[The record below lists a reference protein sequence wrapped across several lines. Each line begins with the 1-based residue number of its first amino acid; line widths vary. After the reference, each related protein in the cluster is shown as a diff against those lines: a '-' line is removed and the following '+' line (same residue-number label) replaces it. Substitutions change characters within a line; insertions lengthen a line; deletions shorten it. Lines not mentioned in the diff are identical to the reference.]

1 MLSSMLGAWWTIFL
15 HIGDLLAGLLFGLL
29 FLPFILIFQGILN
42 IANFAETTFKKLA
55 GLDTIYLNGQGY
67 SGSDGTGQDLVYAFI
82 SDAAVQDVFWSIVA
96 LSVVLLFILTIVAM
110 IRSEFTIDLK
120 GAAKMPIIT
129 RALKSLVNFIMVP
142 AVSIFGIFAVNFL
155 NKSLFDMFGGDTTTI
170 VQKVFYVAS
179 YNANRARIDSSFASA
194 LSSNDYGDGV
204 KVFDT
209 GNPFSGMSGEG
220 LAKYI
225 DDGFQDCINLGNVK
239 YHRTSI
245 DDLCKAEEASGG
257 YANWTTIIMQYPGN
271 AKLSMMN
278 MSTVNFYYDLGSF
291 DWILGIGTGI
301 VIGWLLL
308 SVCLVLVK
316 RVFEITILFLLSPAM
331 VAIAPLDGGQA
342 EKKWRSEFMKR
353 LLAVIGPIFA
363 YNTYFLMMPLFENIS
378 LGCVSAVA
386 ATASTPMLGAIAD
399 AFLTFLNMYDIFFQ
413 LICIIV
419 GLGIVKS
426 ASALLSSLLGVDD
439 LVKAGGDAAKK
450 AVDVGKK
457 AALGATAIG
466 GVAFK
471 GAAAI
476 ARGGLGVAKAIK
488 NKVKVGKDKKA
499 ALKDRE
505 GENGTE
511 AKKKAA
517 DKALADHDKS
527 IADND
532 KAIADKDSA
541 ITAKQAEMMQD
552 KDGERSQYAK
562 DKAELDWLNSS
573 DSLTPEEEARKEQL
587 KKSIR
592 EAEDASGL
600 TALQKDKVSLG
611 LDKKTLSDHRE
622 KLQKDADTAAKND
635 SFRQKGFTAAAQQ
648 EYENLIEGKNA
659 DGSEADEETQAKN
672 KKKAVAMERNRDG
685 TSIYQNLKRA
695 YISEFGENADKT
707 SLMGMATGWVNQHA
721 KKLENIPL
729 LNKIPDLT
737 NSLNELFGISGSTA
751 KRRLNDAMAGLFG
764 DGGGGDLYKIWFNKN
779 ARAAL
784 YEGVPEAKSRTA
796 LIEARNSWGAKDKY
810 EAEKADKDKKKKEME
825 VLRRFYA
832 EQSAEFRRLQDEK
845 TAAERSGD
853 SDQVKKLDV
862 KMANFQM
869 SPEVTRLAETGHKN
883 GAYNSPEVQRVK
895 DKIDAAAR
903 KDASLEH
910 AKNAKDAAAARA
922 EADKIVGNNKPQKTQ
937 TEFSNDTLDKLTK
950 AIMQAMKKGSEDIG
964 TAIAAKLK
972 QEQGQEQDVVSVLQE
987 ILKLLQ

>member
-82 SDAAVQDVFWSIVA
+82 SDAAIQDVFWSIVA

-179 YNANRARIDSSFASA
+179 YNANRARIDNSFASA

-239 YHRTSI
+239 YHKTSI

-378 LGCVSAVA
+378 LSISAA
-386 ATASTPMLGAIAD
+386 GIATTTPMLGAIAD
-399 AFLTFLNMYDIFFQ
+399 AFTTFLNMYDIFFQ

-439 LVKAGGDAAKK
+439 LVKAGGEAAKK

-476 ARGGLGVAKAIK
+476 AKGGLGVAKGIK
-488 NKVKVGKDKKA
+488 NLATNSAGRIKALRERHKKGGTKDQK
-499 ALKDRE
+499 E
-505 GENGTE
+505 
-511 AKKKAA
+511 AA
-517 DKALADHDKS
+517 DKKLADHDKS
-527 IADND
+527 AAEND
-532 KAIADKDSA
+532 KAIAEKE
-541 ITAKQAEMMQD
+541 KQMMVD
-552 KDGERSQYAK
+552 ENGVSTQYAK
-562 DKAELDWLNSS
+562 DRAEFDRLSSLNRPMTETEQKKYDKLQNDIKAA
-573 DSLTPEEEARKEQL
+573 EA
-587 KKSIR
+587 
-592 EAEDASGL
+592 G
-600 TALQKDKVSLG
+600 TG
-611 LDKKTLSDHRE
+611 LDKLRLTKDDMDTQRSV
-622 KLQKDADTAAKND
+622 LQESAEEAGKADD
-635 SFRQKGFTAAAQQ
+635 FRRKGFSARAQGV
-648 EYENLIEGKNA
+648 YENLAEGKNKK
-659 DGSEADEETQAKN
+659 GKGGNNRFTKWVN
-672 KKKAVAMERNRDG
+672 KKRADAMINRRAG
-685 TSIYQNLKRA
+685 MNPFANVWNAYQ
-695 YISEFGENADKT
+695 SEFGENADKD
-707 SLMGMATGWVNQHA
+707 SLMAKTTGFINKGA
-721 KKLENIPL
+721 KYLEKVPI

-737 NSLNELFGISGSTA
+737 NSLNELFATKGSVQ
-751 KRRLNDAMAGLFG
+751 KRRLNDALAGLFG

-796 LIEARNSWGAKDKY
+796 LIEAKNSWGAKDKY
-810 EAEKADKDKKKKEME
+810 DAEKKAKEDKKKEME

-832 EQSAEFRRLQDEK
+832 EQSLEFRKMREERESAQRNGDEDK
-845 TAAERSGD
+845 
-853 SDQVKKLDV
+853 VKKLDV
-862 KMANFQM
+862 QMANFQM
-869 SPEVTRLAETGHKN
+869 STEIEQRAESAHKK
-883 GAYNSPEVQRVK
+883 GAFNNPEVQKVK
-895 DKIDAAAR
+895 DQITAEAKRDAAFQ
-903 KDASLEH
+903 
-910 AKNAKDAAAARA
+910 NAKDAKDA
-922 EADKIVGNNKPQKTQ
+922 EAYRALADQTVGGGKSPQKTQ
-937 TEFSNDTLDKLTK
+937 TDFSNDTLAKLQD
-950 AIMQAMKKGSEDIG
+950 AIKNAMIKGSESIG
-964 TAIAAKLK
+964 TAIASKILEEDKGKNA
-972 QEQGQEQDVVSVLQE
+972 DVITVLQQ
-987 ILKLLQ
+987 ILTQLGGKTGGNS

>member
-82 SDAAVQDVFWSIVA
+82 SDAAIQDVFWSIVA

-179 YNANRARIDSSFASA
+179 YNANRARIDNSFASA

-239 YHRTSI
+239 YHKTSI

-378 LGCVSAVA
+378 LSISAA
-386 ATASTPMLGAIAD
+386 GIATTTPMLGAIAD
-399 AFLTFLNMYDIFFQ
+399 AFTTFLNMYDIFFQ

-439 LVKAGGDAAKK
+439 LVKAGGEAAKK

-476 ARGGLGVAKAIK
+476 AKGGLGVAKAIK
-488 NKVKVGKDKKA
+488 NKAAVGVQKA
-499 ALKDRE
+499 KAFGQRF
-505 GENGTE
+505 GEKGTRTKSKE
-511 AKKKAA
+511 A
-517 DKALADHDKS
+517 DKNLADHDKS
-527 IADND
+527 IDAKD
-532 KAIADKDSA
+532 KEIADKQKEMMEAEGSTYADDTKRLQELRGMGDGRTSA
-541 ITAKQAEMMQD
+541 ETAEMNALDAKIKQTE
-552 KDGERSQYAK
+552 KD
-562 DKAELDWLNSS
+562 
-573 DSLTPEEEARKEQL
+573 
-587 KKSIR
+587 
-592 EAEDASGL
+592 SGL
-600 TALQKDKVSLG
+600 TDLRKDKDTMLKNRESLQRTA
-611 LDKKTLSDHRE
+611 DDAKKD
-622 KLQKDADTAAKND
+622 DD
-635 SFRQKGFTAAAQQ
+635 FRKKGFTAAAQTK
-648 EYENLIEGKNA
+648 YENLAAGRNA
-659 DGSEADEETQAKN
+659 DGTKTTDEKEIAKN
-672 KKKAVAMERNRDG
+672 KKKAARMEKRRDG
-685 TSIYQNLKRA
+685 SSILKNVYRA
-695 YISEFGENADKT
+695 YDSEFGEEADKT
-707 SLMGMATGWVNQHA
+707 SLMAKVTGGVNKFA
-721 KKLENIPL
+721 GKYLSNVPF

-737 NSLNELFGISGSTA
+737 NSLNELFATKGSVQ
-751 KRRLNDAMAGLFG
+751 KRRLNDALAGLFG

-784 YEGVPEAKSRTA
+784 YEGVPEAKARTA
-796 LIEARNSWGAKDKY
+796 LIEAKNSWGAKDKY
-810 EAEKADKDKKKKEME
+810 DAEKKAKEDKKKEME

-832 EQSAEFRRLQDEK
+832 EQSAEFRKMRFERETAQANGDE
-845 TAAERSGD
+845 ER
-853 SDQVKKLDV
+853 VKKLDV
-862 KMANFQM
+862 EMANFQM
-869 SPEVTRLAETGHKN
+869 SAEIEKKAEAGYKK
-883 GAYNSPEVQRVK
+883 GAFNNADVQRVK
-895 DKIDAAAR
+895 DQITSEAKKDAAFQ
-903 KDASLEH
+903 
-910 AKNAKDAAAARA
+910 NAKDAKEA
-922 EADKIVGNNKPQKTQ
+922 EAYRRMADQTVGGGKSPQKTQ
-937 TEFSNDTLDKLTK
+937 TDFSNDTLAKLQD
-950 AIMQAMKKGSEDIG
+950 AIKNAMIKGSESIG
-964 TAIAAKLK
+964 TAIASKILDEDK
-972 QEQGQEQDVVSVLQE
+972 EKNTDVVT
-987 ILKLLQ
+987 LLQQILAQLGGKKGGNS